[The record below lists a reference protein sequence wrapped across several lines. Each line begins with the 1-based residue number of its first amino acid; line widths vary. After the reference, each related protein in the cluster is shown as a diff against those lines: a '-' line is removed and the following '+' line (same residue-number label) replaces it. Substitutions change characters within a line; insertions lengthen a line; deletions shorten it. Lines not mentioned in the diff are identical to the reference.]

1 VKDPNVISAKTS
13 LSRAAL
19 RGGAA
24 TFAIALLSVSGAALA
39 QTSQTT
45 TAAAEEINDEGTI
58 VVTGTLINNPNLVAS
73 SPIVTRSAD
82 VIQLQASNTAES
94 VIRDIPGVV
103 PSIGSQVNNGNGG
116 ASFVNLRGIGTNRNL
131 VLLNGARIAPAN
143 LAGVVDLNNIPLAMI
158 ERVDVSTGAA
168 VTTYGADAISG
179 VVNFVTKRDF
189 TGVDLQL
196 SSGITEVGDGATFRA
211 DLTVGGN
218 FADGRGN
225 AVLSL
230 GYQTADPVYQ
240 GAREFS
246 AKGISVSSGLSGGGS
261 PTGTPSRVFQSRPL
275 TAGGVPNT
283 LPQYTQT
290 GTTIVNGVETPVLAL
305 TPGGAANRSSLSQV
319 SPDGSFIGPFPTTNY
334 FNFNPYNIFQTPFK
348 RFNIFAQANY
358 EISDAVEVYSRGMF
372 SKNNVKTII
381 APSGLFGLNV
391 EVPLANPFLND
402 TIRNQLCAVNIAPV
416 VSGKN
421 AAGGNVAGQIAYVP
435 QYNADQCAIGAT
447 GKAALK
453 NSIDEDGNVVQTLT
467 DGPATVNNTVSRR
480 TVEAGPRQ
488 SSYTTTMFDYT
499 AGLRGGITDSIS
511 WDLSG
516 AYGESEN
523 RETATGYIINSR
535 AQEAVLAI
543 SPDTCLSGNP
553 ACVPLN
559 LFGPSGSIS
568 PESAAFVSAPSSTVR
583 STSLLQV
590 QGLISG
596 DAGFTVP
603 WATEQV
609 AFALGGDYRKWTAS
623 VDPDI
628 LSEEG
633 QLGGGGG
640 PTPRVNGAYSVQEVF
655 GEVILPVVQD
665 KPFFESLV
673 IEGGLRYS
681 AYSVEAP
688 GNPSYDAL
696 TWKVGGNWE
705 IGGGFKIRGNYAV
718 ANRAPNIGE
727 LFAPISRGLTSL
739 TTDPCAEGAPIG
751 NANLTAVCIAQGATP
766 GNVNTIPQPAAGQA
780 NATGGGNPLLTPE
793 NATTWTVGAVFQ
805 PTFAPGLSLTFDY
818 YNIKVTDAVSNPTP
832 DDAIDACFANLTAAS
847 ASDPAC
853 LIIRRNPA
861 GGSFDGESGGLFLGT
876 SNLGTIF
883 TDGIDITA
891 NYSHN
896 LGWANLGVIWNF
908 NWTFSSTFQAS
919 PSSIVRECVGY
930 YSVNCASIQ
939 PELNSNVRVT
949 LGFDWVD
956 VSVLWRY
963 ISANQVEPLILDE
976 VNVFE
981 DFRTIDAYNYIDL
994 TGRFHVVENLDL
1006 IFTVNNLFNQQPP
1019 IVGADIGSTAYNSGN
1034 TYPST
1039 YDPLGRRYTMQVV
1052 FKF

>member
-1 VKDPNVISAKTS
+1 MISAKTS
-13 LSRAAL
+13 LTRAAL

-24 TFAIALLSVSGAALA
+24 TFAIALLSTGAAFA

-58 VVTGTLINNPNLVAS
+58 VVTGTLINNPNLVSA

-116 ASFVNLRGIGTNRNL
+116 ASFVDLRGIGTNRNL

-143 LAGVVDLNNIPLAMI
+143 LQGVVDLNNIPLAMI

-225 AVLSL
+225 AVLSI

-240 GAREFS
+240 GARAFS
-246 AKGISVSSGLSGGGS
+246 ARGISTATGQAGGGS
-261 PTGTPSRVFQSRPL
+261 PTGTPSRVFTSRPL
-275 TAGGVPNT
+275 TAAGTPNT

-290 GTTIVNGVETPVLAL
+290 GVDGAGNPILAL

-319 SPDGSFIGPFPTTNY
+319 SPDGSFIGPYPTSNY
-334 FNFNPYNIFQTPFK
+334 FNFNPYNIFQTPFQ

-358 EISDAVEVYSRGMF
+358 EISDAVEVYSRGLF
-372 SKNNVKTII
+372 SKNSVKTII

-391 EVPLANPFLND
+391 EVPLANPYLND
-402 TIRNQLCAVNIAPV
+402 TIRNQLCAVNIANTV
-416 VSGKN
+416 TGKTASG
-421 AAGGNVAGQIAYVP
+421 ANVAGQTAYVP
-435 QYNADQCAIGAT
+435 QYNPDQCAIGAT

-453 NSIDEDGNVVQTLT
+453 NVVDSKGNVTQVLT
-467 DGPATVNNTVSRR
+467 SGPATVNNTISRR

-488 SSYTTTMFDYT
+488 SQYVTTMFDYT
-499 AGLRGGITDSIS
+499 AGLRGPITDSIS

-516 AYGESEN
+516 AYGQSEN
-523 RETATGYIINSR
+523 RESATGYIVNSR
-535 AQEAVLAI
+535 VNEALMATD
-543 SPDTCLSGNP
+543 PTTCLSGNP
-553 ACVPLN
+553 LCVPLN
-559 LFGPSGSIS
+559 LFGPSGSIT
-568 PESAAFVSAPSSTVR
+568 PEQAAFVSAPSSTVR

-596 DAGFTVP
+596 DAGFTIP

-609 AFALGGDYRKWTAS
+609 AFALGGDYRKWTAE
-623 VDPDI
+623 VDPDL

-633 QLGGGGG
+633 QLGGSGG
-640 PTPRVNGAYSVQEVF
+640 PTPRVKGAYSVQEVF
-655 GEVILPVVQD
+655 GEVIMPVVQD
-665 KPFFESLV
+665 KPFFENLT

-705 IGGGFKIRGNYAV
+705 IGGGVKVRGNYSV

-739 TTDPCAEGAPIG
+739 QVDPCAEGAPIG
-751 NANLTAVCIAQGATP
+751 NPNLTAVCIAQGATP

-780 NATGGGNPLLTPE
+780 NATGGGNPNLTPE

-805 PTFAPGLSLTFDY
+805 PTFVPGLSLTFDY
-818 YNIKVTDAVSNPTP
+818 YNIKVTDAVSSPTP
-832 DDAIDACFANLTAAS
+832 ADAIGACFNNLTAAS
-847 ASDPAC
+847 ATDPAC

-908 NWTFSSTFQAS
+908 NYTFASQFQATPTS
-919 PSSIVRECVGY
+919 PNRECVGY
-930 YSVNCASIQ
+930 FSTNCNAASNTIGSIL
-939 PELNSNVRVT
+939 PPISSNLRVT

-963 ISANQVEPLILDE
+963 IDSVQYEPGAGVIY
-976 VNVFE
+976 E
-981 DFRTIDAYNYIDL
+981 DFRVIDPYNFVDL

-1006 IFTVNNLFNQQPP
+1006 ILTVQNLFNTQPP
-1019 IVGADIGSTAYNSGN
+1019 IVGAEAGSTSFNSGN

-1039 YDPLGRRYTMQVV
+1039 YDPLGRRYTMQVI

>member
-1 VKDPNVISAKTS
+1 VISAKTS

-131 VLLNGARIAPAN
+131 VLLNGGRIAPAN

-211 DLTVGGN
+211 DLTIGGN

-225 AVLSL
+225 AVLSV

-240 GAREFS
+240 GARAFS
-246 AKGISVSSGLSGGGS
+246 ARGISTATGLAGGGS
-261 PTGTPSRVFQSRPL
+261 PTSVPSRVFQSRPL

-290 GTTIVNGVETPVLAL
+290 GVDADGKPILAL
-305 TPGGAANRSSLSQV
+305 TPGGAANRSSVSQV
-319 SPDGSFIGPFPTTNY
+319 SPDGSFIGPFPATNF
-334 FNFNPYNIFQTPFK
+334 FNFNPYNIFQTPFE

-358 EISDAVEVYSRGMF
+358 EISDAVEVYSRGLF

-402 TIRNQLCAVNIAPV
+402 TIRNQLCAINIAPSV
-416 VSGKN
+416 TGKT
-421 AAGGNVAGQIAYVP
+421 AAGANVAGQTAYVP
-435 QYNADQCAIGAT
+435 QYTPEQCAIGAT

-467 DGPATVNNTVSRR
+467 NGPASVNNTISRR

-488 SSYTTTMFDYT
+488 SSYTTTIFDYT
-499 AGLRGGITDSIS
+499 AGLRGPITDSIS

-535 AQEAVLAI
+535 AQEAVLAT
-543 SPDTCLSGNP
+543 SPNECLGGNP
-553 ACVPLN
+553 LCVPLN
-559 LFGPSGSIS
+559 LFGPAGSIT
-568 PESAAFVSAPSSTVR
+568 PEMAEFVSAPSSITR

-596 DAGFTVP
+596 DMGVAIP

-609 AFALGGDYRKWTAS
+609 AFALGADYRKWTAS
-623 VDPDI
+623 VDPDAF
-628 LSEEG
+628 SEEG
-633 QLGGGGG
+633 LLGGGGG
-640 PTPRVNGAYSVQEVF
+640 PTPRVNGAYSVQEVY
-655 GEVILPVVQD
+655 GEVILPIVQD
-665 KPFFESLV
+665 KPFFESFV

-696 TWKVGGNWE
+696 TWKIGGNWE
-705 IGGGFKIRGNYAV
+705 VGGGFKIRGNYATAV
-718 ANRAPNIGE
+718 RAPNIGE

-739 TTDPCAEGAPIG
+739 ASDPCAEGSPIG

-766 GNVNTIPQPAAGQA
+766 GNVNVIPQPAAGQA
-780 NATGGGNPLLTPE
+780 NATGGGNLNLTPE
-793 NATTWTVGAVFQ
+793 TATTWTVGAVFQ
-805 PTFAPGLSLTFDY
+805 PAFAPGLSLTFDY
-818 YNIKVTDAVSNPTP
+818 YNINIVDAVSSPTP
-832 DDAIDACFANLTAAS
+832 DDAISACFDNLTAAS
-847 ASDPAC
+847 ASSIDC
-853 LIIRRNPA
+853 TIIRRNPA
-861 GGSFDGESGGLFLGT
+861 SGSFDGESAGLFLGT

-908 NWTFSSTFQAS
+908 NYTFSSTFQAS

-930 YSVNCASIQ
+930 YSANCASIQ
-939 PELNSNVRVT
+939 PDLNSNLRVT

-956 VSVLWRY
+956 ASVLWRY
-963 ISANQVEPLILDE
+963 ISGVQVEPLALEQIIADGGGVLE
-976 VNVFE
+976 EFQ
-981 DFRTIDAYNYIDL
+981 TIDPYNIIDL
-994 TGRFHVVENLDL
+994 TGRFHVVENLDI
-1006 IFTVNNLFNQQPP
+1006 IFTVSNLFNIQPE
-1019 IVGADIGSTAYNSGN
+1019 IVGADAGTTAFNSGN
-1034 TYPST
+1034 VFPST